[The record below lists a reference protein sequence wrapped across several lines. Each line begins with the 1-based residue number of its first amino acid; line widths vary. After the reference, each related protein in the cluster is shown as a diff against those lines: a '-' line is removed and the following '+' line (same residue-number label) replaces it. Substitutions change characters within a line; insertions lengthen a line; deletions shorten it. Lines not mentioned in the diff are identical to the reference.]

1 MPYSPVKSIYDSLLK
16 TYNVTTKKTKAE
28 QTITDD
34 NEGGKQMNKGL
45 LKVLII
51 LGVLAYA
58 ISPIDAFPG
67 PVDDLIVIILGVIAN
82 RRIAARKEADVID
95 VEPY

>member
-1 MPYSPVKSIYDSLLK
+1 M
-16 TYNVTTKKTKAE
+16 TGFEERGTH
-28 QTITDD
+28 
-34 NEGGKQMNKGL
+34 MNKGL

-67 PVDDLIVIILGVIAN
+67 PIDDLIVIILGVVAN

-95 VEPY
+95 VESY

>member
-1 MPYSPVKSIYDSLLK
+1 MSNPAVCKKVSINLY
-16 TYNVTTKKTKAE
+16 KAM
-28 QTITDD
+28 D
-34 NEGGKQMNKGL
+34 NRKQVLIKFKEEGGTHMNKGL

-67 PVDDLIVIILGVIAN
+67 PVDDLVIIILGVIAN
-82 RRIAARKEADVID
+82 RRIVARKEADVID
-95 VEPY
+95 AEPY